1 MAIRGAAAS
10 RTPFNKLCDVFV
22 NVLEKVLTERAL
34 ETAPCNGLSAS
45 QWQGLLFVQRH
56 QRCAIRQ
63 LADGLTVSHPA
74 AVKLVERLVRKG
86 LIERQESSSDRR
98 VVELQLSAL
107 GRKCVDYVRD
117 QRARGIE
124 RIVTQLESDDADRL
138 RRGLQ
143 AFVQVALNDELAVS
157 RVCLHCGVEHVG
169 ECLVH
174 QAREHIT
181 PAAHLEV

>member
-1 MAIRGAAAS
+1 MPSRVTAAS

-22 NVLEKVLTERAL
+22 NVLERVLTERAL
-34 ETAPCNGLSAS
+34 ETAPCNGLSES

-86 LIERQESSSDRR
+86 LVERQESASDRR
-98 VVELQLSAL
+98 VVELQLSPT

-124 RIVTQLESDDADRL
+124 HIVAQLESEDADRL

-143 AFVQVALNDELAVS
+143 AFVQAALGDEHAVN

-169 ECLVH
+169 ECLVN
-174 QAREHIT
+174 QAREQIA
-181 PAAHLEV
+181 PSAHVEV